1 MPKAGYAPLN
11 ADGIRSY
18 LQALPVA
25 RERLGHDHAKWRVR
39 EVGDGNLNLVFIVE
53 GAGAVVVKQAL
64 PYVRLV
70 GESWPLPLKRS
81 FFESNALFIQ
91 ERYAPGL
98 TPQIYHF
105 DDRMALIVME
115 YLSPHI
121 ILRKGL
127 MQRKLYPKA
136 ASTIAHFMAHTL
148 FNTSMLASSAEAH
161 KARIELFAS
170 NTALC
175 KITEDLVFTDPYRE
189 AALNRWTAP
198 YLDDIKAAFERD
210 NPLKL
215 AAQEKKWQFLTEAQA
230 LIHGDLHTGSVMVTA
245 EDTRVIDPEFAFV
258 GPMAFDVGAI
268 IANYLLSFFSHRG
281 QSVDGSPDSYCD
293 WILEQTQ
300 VLWTVFEAE
309 FTKLW
314 MAQPSGETFAQGL
327 FESADSAAALG
338 LHRKV
343 FMQRLFRDTLGF
355 AGCKMIRRILGLA
368 HVQDME
374 SIEEPQIRAR
384 AETMALTF
392 ARLLLLQAHGF
403 ANIAAVTVAA
413 QEHAN
418 AAKS

>member
-1 MPKAGYAPLN
+1 MSKAGYAPLD
-11 ADGIRSY
+11 AEGIRHY
-18 LQALPVA
+18 LHAIPVA
-25 RERLGHDHAKWRVR
+25 RERLGPDHAAWRIR

-53 GAGAVVVKQAL
+53 GEGAVVVKQAL

-91 ERYAPGL
+91 EKHAPGL
-98 TPQIYHF
+98 TPKVYHF

-127 MQRKLYPKA
+127 MQRKYYPKA
-136 ASTIAHFMAHTL
+136 AATIADFMALTL

-175 KITEDLVFTDPYRE
+175 RITEDLVFTDPYRQ
-189 AALNRWTAP
+189 AALNRWTTP

-230 LIHGDLHTGSVMVTA
+230 LIHGDLHTGSVMVTE

-281 QSVDGSPDSYCD
+281 QAVDGGPDSYCD
-293 WILEQTQ
+293 WLLEQTE
-300 VLWTVFEAE
+300 VLWTVFESRFLE
-309 FTKLW
+309 LW
-314 MAQPSGETFAQGL
+314 QAGGKGEVFAQGL
-327 FESADSAAALG
+327 FEEVADAQALAA
-338 LHRKV
+338 HRRT
-343 FMQRLFRDTLGF
+343 FMQRLFRDALGF

-374 SIEEPQIRAR
+374 SIGNPEIRAR
-384 AETMALTF
+384 AETLALTF
-392 ARLLLLQAHGF
+392 ARQLLLHVHGF
-403 ANIAAVTVAA
+403 TGIRDVAVAA
-413 QEHAN
+413 QEHAHP
-418 AAKS
+418 